1 MVPGVGYGANALNT
15 RTSLDAPHPSPL
27 PLWGEGVALFEAPH
41 PSPLPCG
48 ERGLLFSRPSP
59 PVGRGGCSFRGPSP
73 QPSPLRG
80 EGVPDNWPVPVITVG
95 RQFGAGGATVGRML
109 ADELKADVLDSNI
122 IDEVARRLQL
132 PKEEVEAED
141 EQPGSLL
148 ARLLVALGSASTEPL
163 IPPEATAW
171 TPPNAA
177 PTFDTRKAVL
187 QITQHVIEE
196 AARAGNV
203 VIVGRGGAYILAKF
217 PGALHLFLRA
227 AEAAR
232 VKTVMARFSIAS
244 EDEARRRIKQADENW
259 TSYIKQVYGHDRNH
273 PAHYDM
279 VLDTGRLG
287 YDATVDA
294 VLAALKRRKSLT

>member
-1 MVPGVGYGANALNT
+1 M
-15 RTSLDAPHPSPL
+15 
-27 PLWGEGVALFEAPH
+27 
-41 PSPLPCG
+41 
-48 ERGLLFSRPSP
+48 
-59 PVGRGGCSFRGPSP
+59 
-73 QPSPLRG
+73 
-80 EGVPDNWPVPVITVG
+80 PVITIG
-95 RQFGAGGATVGRML
+95 RQFGAGGATVGHML
-109 ADELKADVLDSNI
+109 ATELKADFLDSNL
-122 IDEVARRLQL
+122 IDEVAHRLQL

-171 TPPNAA
+171 NPPNAA

-187 QITQHVIEE
+187 SITQHVIQE

-203 VIVGRGGAYILAKF
+203 VIVGRGGAYILSSF
-217 PGALHLFLRA
+217 PGALHVFLRA
-227 AEAAR
+227 AESVR
-232 VKTVMARFSIAS
+232 VKAIMQRYNMTS
-244 EDEARRRIKQADENW
+244 EEEARKRLKLTDENW

-287 YDATVDA
+287 YEATVQA
-294 VLAALKRRKSLT
+294 ILTALRTRQPIT

>member
-1 MVPGVGYGANALNT
+1 MGAM
-15 RTSLDAPHPSPL
+15 
-27 PLWGEGVALFEAPH
+27 
-41 PSPLPCG
+41 
-48 ERGLLFSRPSP
+48 
-59 PVGRGGCSFRGPSP
+59 
-73 QPSPLRG
+73 
-80 EGVPDNWPVPVITVG
+80 PVITIG

-109 ADELKADVLDSNI
+109 ATRLKADFLDSEI

-163 IPPEATAW
+163 IPAESAAW
-171 TPPNAA
+171 SPPNAA

-196 AARAGNV
+196 AARDGNV
-203 VIVGRGGAYILAKF
+203 VIVGRGGAYILSRH
-217 PGALHLFLRA
+217 PDALHIFLRA
-227 AEAAR
+227 AEAVR
-232 VKTVMARFSIAS
+232 LKTIKARFEITSD
-244 EDEARRRIKQADENW
+244 DEARRRLKQTDENW
-259 TSYIKQVYGHDRNH
+259 TAYIKQVYGHDRNH

-287 YDATVDA
+287 YEGTIEA
-294 VLAALKRRKSLT
+294 VVAALESRKPIT

>member
-1 MVPGVGYGANALNT
+1 M
-15 RTSLDAPHPSPL
+15 
-27 PLWGEGVALFEAPH
+27 
-41 PSPLPCG
+41 
-48 ERGLLFSRPSP
+48 
-59 PVGRGGCSFRGPSP
+59 
-73 QPSPLRG
+73 
-80 EGVPDNWPVPVITVG
+80 PVITIG
-95 RQFGAGGATVGRML
+95 RQFGAGGATVGHML
-109 ADELKADVLDSNI
+109 AKRLKAEFLDSAI

-163 IPPEATAW
+163 IPADTAAW

-196 AARAGNV
+196 AARSGNV
-203 VIVGRGGAYILAKF
+203 VIVGRGGAYILSKD
-217 PGALHLFLRA
+217 PNALHVFLRA
-227 AEAAR
+227 PESVR
-232 VKTVMARFSIAS
+232 VKTIMERFGIAS
-244 EDEARRRIKQADENW
+244 EDEARRRLRQTEENW
-259 TSYIKQVYGHDRNH
+259 TSYIRQVYGHDRNL

-287 YDATVDA
+287 YEATIESIV
-294 VLAALKRRKSLT
+294 AALEARKPIS

>member
-1 MVPGVGYGANALNT
+1 M
-15 RTSLDAPHPSPL
+15 
-27 PLWGEGVALFEAPH
+27 
-41 PSPLPCG
+41 
-48 ERGLLFSRPSP
+48 
-59 PVGRGGCSFRGPSP
+59 
-73 QPSPLRG
+73 
-80 EGVPDNWPVPVITVG
+80 PVITIG

-109 ADELKADVLDSNI
+109 ATELKADFLDSGI

-148 ARLLVALGSASTEPL
+148 ARLLVALGSATSEPL

-171 TPPNAA
+171 EPPNAG

-196 AARAGNV
+196 AARSGNV
-203 VIVGRGGAYILAKF
+203 VIVGRGGAYILSNF
-217 PGALHLFLRA
+217 PGALHVFLRA
-227 AEAAR
+227 AEAIR
-232 VKTVMARFSIAS
+232 IRTIMARFNISS
-244 EDEARRRIKQADENW
+244 EEEAKRRMKQTDENW
-259 TSYIKQVYGHDRNH
+259 TSYIRQVYGHDRTH

-287 YDATVDA
+287 YDATMDA
-294 VLAALKRRKSLT
+294 ILAAFKRRKPIT

>member
-1 MVPGVGYGANALNT
+1 M
-15 RTSLDAPHPSPL
+15 
-27 PLWGEGVALFEAPH
+27 
-41 PSPLPCG
+41 
-48 ERGLLFSRPSP
+48 
-59 PVGRGGCSFRGPSP
+59 
-73 QPSPLRG
+73 
-80 EGVPDNWPVPVITVG
+80 PVITIG

-109 ADELKADVLDSNI
+109 ADRLKIDFLESQI

-163 IPPEATAW
+163 IPAEAGAAW

-196 AARAGNV
+196 AARGGNV
-203 VIVGRGGAYILAKF
+203 VIVGRGGAYLLRDV
-217 PGALHLFLRA
+217 PDSLHVFLRA
-227 AEAAR
+227 AEAVR
-232 VKTVMARFSIAS
+232 VKAIMARLGISS
-244 EDEARRRIKQADENW
+244 EDEARKRLKQSDENW
-259 TSYIKQVYGHDRNH
+259 TAYIRQVYGHDRIH

-287 YDATVDA
+287 YEGAVEA
-294 VLAALKRRKSLT
+294 VLAALRTRKPIP